1 MKVVFSTWTLAVLL
15 LFLLGTDVE
24 ASRRLR
30 DVSGDPMQSYD
41 SRMMSSPMTRFPG
54 LFGISLW
61 PYIFYPPAPALTI
74 LNVQVHIPD
83 LDQQPTTASTPPA
96 RPKFWIARCGGF
108 VEIEVNSAMSLM
120 DEEGKPC
127 FH

>member
-1 MKVVFSTWTLAVLL
+1 MKVVFSAWILTVLL
-15 LFLLGTDVE
+15 LVLLGTDVE

-54 LFGISLW
+54 LFGISVW
-61 PYIFYPPAPALTI
+61 PYIIYPPAPSMTI
-74 LNVQVHIPD
+74 LNLQVQVPNP
-83 LDQQPTTASTPPA
+83 DQQPMTASTPPA

-108 VEIEVNSAMSLM
+108 IELEVNSTVSLM
-120 DEEGKPC
+120 DEERKPC
-127 FH
+127 SP

>member
-1 MKVVFSTWTLAVLL
+1 MKGVFSAWISTVLL
-15 LFLLGTDVE
+15 LVLLGKDVE

-30 DVSGDPMQSYD
+30 NVSGDPMQSYD

-61 PYIFYPPAPALTI
+61 PYIIYPSAPSMTI
-74 LNVQVHIPD
+74 VNVQVQMPE
-83 LDQQPTTASTPPA
+83 LDERPAQAPTPPT

-108 VEIEVNSAMSLM
+108 IELEVNPTMNL
-120 DEEGKPC
+120 
-127 FH
+127 

>member
-1 MKVVFSTWTLAVLL
+1 MKAVFSAWIFTVLL
-15 LFLLGTDVE
+15 LFLLATDVE

-41 SRMMSSPMTRFPG
+41 SRMMSSPMMRFPG

-61 PYIFYPPAPALTI
+61 PYIIYPPAPSMTI
-74 LNVQVHIPD
+74 LNVQVQIPN
-83 LDQQPTTASTPPA
+83 LDQQPTTASTPPP
-96 RPKFWIARCGGF
+96 RPKFWIARCGDF
-108 VEIEVNSAMSLM
+108 IELEVNSTMSLM

-127 FH
+127 SP